1 MKPSGAMFWM
11 TISRRRPSLAGLA
24 KHEAHLLVEILK
36 KMSDNT
42 ASKVAFLEHICK
54 IYHPVSSNE
63 SPELSEEVTLR
74 CSSTKETI
82 IVSPLSF
89 LLLEVVEGAFE
100 TAVMHVERI
109 HIDDL
114 AETFVLGSRW
124 LSSVSARLAR
134 QHYPV
139 QCVEVASLEVT
150 FGTSPSAFG
159 VDDFVTLVDD
169 SQAVKVETLKV
180 NESPCEGDLFKLRK
194 TLGTKVSLSIFN
206 PGRSA
211 RLWVRT
217 DRDKRDL
224 RAIWD
229 ITEDHWEM
237 FTRTNDGRYE
247 KTFFYKAAGDDG
259 YEKFQ
264 ELLEVKTYFQ
274 PNLAWRSP
282 ITNNHFEDKS
292 CDCHLRNKILE

>member
-11 TISRRRPSLAGLA
+11 KISRRPPSLAGLA
-24 KHEAHLLVEILK
+24 KHEVHLLVEILK

-42 ASKVAFLEHICK
+42 ASKMAFLEYLCK

-74 CSSTKETI
+74 CSSTNETR
-82 IVSPLSF
+82 IVSPLGF
-89 LLLEVVEGAFE
+89 MLLEVVEGAFE
-100 TAVMHVERI
+100 TAVMRVERI

-159 VDDFVTLVDD
+159 VDDFVTLVEG
-169 SQAVKVETLKV
+169 SQAVKIETLMV

-194 TLGTKVSLSIFN
+194 TLGTKVSLSVFN
-206 PGRSA
+206 PGQSA

-237 FTRTNDGRYE
+237 FTRTDDGRYE
-247 KTFFYKAAGDDG
+247 KTFFYKDAGDDG
-259 YEKFQ
+259 YEKFK
-264 ELLEVKTYFQ
+264 ELLT
-274 PNLAWRSP
+274 
-282 ITNNHFEDKS
+282 
-292 CDCHLRNKILE
+292 LEGQ